1 MTDALSTTLA
11 ALADPTRRAI
21 LARLSHG
28 EASVN
33 ELAEP
38 FDMTLAAVSKHIK
51 VLETAGLVT
60 RGRHAQSRPC
70 KLEAGP
76 MRDVATLIDFYRTFW
91 EQNLDQLDAYLK
103 ALQTPETKTKN

>member
-1 MTDALSTTLA
+1 MTDPLSTTLA

-21 LARLSHG
+21 LARLSLG

-33 ELAEP
+33 DLAEP

-51 VLETAGLVT
+51 VLETAGLVS
-60 RGRHAQSRPC
+60 RGKQAQYRPC
-70 KLEAGP
+70 KLEAAP
-76 MRDVATLIDFYRTFW
+76 MRDVAALIEFYRKFW

-103 ALQTPETKTKN
+103 KLQTPETDTKN